1 MGGKTSTIST
11 SEQRIL
17 SLQVQQS
24 SQGVTLPVVYGRTR
38 VPGNLVWYGDFAAI
52 EHKTITRQ
60 GGKGGG
66 GVRQVDIQYTYEA
79 AVMMA
84 LCEGEIKG
92 IVNVWRDKEKFAGL
106 APLRLNL
113 ASGSRNQP
121 VWSHLQQ
128 EKHQAQAISYSDT
141 AYVYSPNYELTKSA
155 QIYNHNFE
163 VDGKLGYSDTIVDAN
178 PADILVDLLT
188 NQNYGCGFPAE
199 NMGNTEVYST
209 YCRAAGIFLSPAYK
223 EQTEAHQNITDLLE
237 QTNSAAVFSQG
248 RLNIVPY
255 GDAQLAGNGAVY
267 VPNLTPLYDLDD
279 DDFLVGDAEDPV
291 RKARKTGA
299 DAYNRVEIE
308 YLDRAN
314 DYNIAVMPAEDQANI
329 EQYGLRPKE
338 AVQMHAICDKAVAQ
352 QVAQLTL
359 QRALYVRNEYEFRL
373 GWKYCLLEPMD
384 LVTLTDTGL
393 GLEKTPVRIIE
404 IEEDADG
411 TLTVRAEDFPFGIA
425 SATSYPTQPALGYSA
440 NYNVAPGN
448 AHAPVMFEAP
458 LQLTGNEPQIWLATA
473 GGENWGGAEV
483 WVSTDGD
490 SYVRVGNLDHKA
502 RYGSLQAALPEGAV
516 YDNVNTL
523 QVAVGAGQLQ
533 AATEAEARDMLTA
546 CYADGEFLAYETAE
560 LTGVG
565 RYTLGKLVRGAWGS
579 NIARHEAGTPFVRLD
594 DALFRYTFDKAWL
607 GKTVWVK
614 LVSYNVFGSALQELA
629 EVPAYSYTIVG
640 APLGQVANLRLT
652 SAWAYGRNA
661 SVAWDKLDGADSY
674 DVEVFAANNQARL
687 RLIEGVVGNRYTYTL
702 ADMKADGGQVRDV
715 VFRVRGRAVTG
726 KTGAWA
732 QVVAQNPQLQA
743 LQGIELD
750 SGLKQVVFKCA
761 APTEEDFAGVVLW
774 LDDTPACPAIEA
786 NLIYDGQ
793 DTFVVL
799 TKCKGEPLEGGK
811 TYYLRAA
818 GYDSFDKQNLNISSS
833 HAFTVYEVNAIAKE
847 LGESN
852 LQAALNGRLDLI
864 DGNGAGSMNQR
875 LLQSEQK
882 AANEL
887 LLEAQ
892 RIGAK
897 VSAVENVNAQ
907 QAQQIAT
914 VTASQGDLAAALQT
928 EKQARISGDQAEATA
943 RQALAAQHGQTA
955 ALVTALQQTVAN
967 NQQSSATQIEQMR
980 AALNDP
986 DNLCRN
992 PSMRENT
999 AGWLRMQREQ
1009 ADGQW
1014 VGLARQRDQFSD
1026 FWVTVN
1032 PGDVIYCAM
1041 WVKNKGDDYSIG
1053 IGIHTQAQTGGDSWI
1068 IPRRADKTV
1077 AGWQKVENFI
1087 TVPANAVWMRLI
1099 VQVPKAHTVTSP
1111 GWHVR
1116 DIEWRKVNALSPV
1129 TADIGT
1135 LRQTLADQQQ
1145 AVAQQAT
1152 TLRAEI
1158 TAAKAEMKTVEDG
1171 VLDLRQLDADTY
1183 YPCVSY
1189 PMLPAVVARLRI
1201 YANFSDTQNTVWGT
1215 HRTKSFVLMLDWEAN
1230 GITWGV
1236 NYLRRVVHAFEH
1248 KFAGQSP
1255 VLGIHQMDR
1264 SSREVV
1270 WLRGGA
1276 LYRYQT
1282 ERGRGFTLHATGYTE
1297 HGQTVSPRTYD
1308 ANALPQTNEA
1318 KLSAGITETRQAI
1331 ATVDGKVQSM
1341 YTMQVDANGHIAA
1354 FGLSSEVQNGTA
1366 TGKAIFNVD
1375 AFGIGSTGKTTRY
1388 PFTVDTNS
1396 DTVGINGALVV
1407 NGKAIIDKLNAGDID
1422 GNKIAAHSITANHLQ
1437 ARAVTADKIAAKSI
1451 TGDKIAANQEIVA
1464 PLVTGGILSGA
1475 VIQGG
1480 SANFGNG
1487 QCTITSAGYLTA
1499 QNANITGHITANSG
1513 VFRGRIEANEGFFN
1527 GTVRA
1532 DKILGNIITVRNL
1545 KGETQEKI
1553 LLADTG
1559 YHSTFTSII
1568 LSLQAWIDPQQD
1580 MHSFRRY
1587 FLPLNFL
1594 VDGKQHKQII
1604 LPMTFGPPWRDR
1616 LKSAYVDFAN
1626 YDYTFTGQRLELQIG
1641 QAYDDRGNHHVQWW
1655 YANPPVFKNGSVCI
1669 TLPSQST

>member
-1 MGGKTSTIST
+1 MGGKTSTIAT

-38 VPGNLVWYGDFAAI
+38 VPGNLVWYGDFTVI
-52 EHKTITRQ
+52 EHKTVTRQ

-113 ASGSRNQP
+113 AAGSRNQP
-121 VWSHLQQ
+121 VWAHLQQ
-128 EKHQAQAISYSDT
+128 EKHRAQAISYSDT

-163 VDGKLGYSDTIVDAN
+163 VDGKLGYSETIVDAN

-188 NQNYGCGFPAE
+188 NQNYGCGFPVE

-223 EQTEAHQNITDLLE
+223 EQIEAHQNITELLE

-279 DDFLVGDAEDPV
+279 DDFLVSDAEDPV

-440 NYNVAPGN
+440 NYNIAPGN

-458 LQLTGNEPQIWLATA
+458 LQLTNGEPQIWLATA

-523 QVAVGAGQLQ
+523 QVAIGAGQLQ

-546 CYADGEFLAYETAE
+546 CYADGEFLAYESAE

-579 NIARHEAGTPFVRLD
+579 HIARHGAGTPFVRLD

-629 EVPAYSYTIVG
+629 EVAAYSYTIVG

-687 RLIEGVVGNRYTYTL
+687 RLIEGVVDNRYTYTL

-726 KTGAWA
+726 KTGAWV

-761 APTEEDFAGVVLW
+761 APAEEDFAGVLLW

-786 NLIYDGQ
+786 NLAYDGQ

-799 TKCKGEPLEGGK
+799 TKCKGKPLEGGK

-833 HAFTVYEVNAIAKE
+833 HAFTVYEVNVIAKE

-852 LQAALNGRLDLI
+852 LQTALKGRLDLI
-864 DGNGAGSMNQR
+864 DGNGAGSVNQR

-882 AANEL
+882 AANDL

-928 EKQARISGDQAEATA
+928 EKQARINGDQAEATA

-999 AGWLRMQREQ
+999 TGWIRMAREQ

-1026 FWVTVN
+1026 FWVPVN
-1032 PGDVIYCAM
+1032 PGDVVYCAM
-1041 WVKNKGDDYSIG
+1041 WVKNKGDTNAIG

-1068 IPRRADKTV
+1068 IHKRASTTV
-1077 AGWQKVENFI
+1077 EGWQKVESFI
-1087 TVPANAVWMRLI
+1087 TVPANAVRMRLF
-1099 VQVPKAHTVTSP
+1099 VQVLKAYNVTSP
-1111 GWHVR
+1111 GYHVR

-1129 TADIGT
+1129 TA
-1135 LRQTLADQQQ
+1135 
-1145 AVAQQAT
+1145 
-1152 TLRAEI
+1152 
-1158 TAAKAEMKTVEDG
+1158 
-1171 VLDLRQLDADTY
+1171 
-1183 YPCVSY
+1183 
-1189 PMLPAVVARLRI
+1189 
-1201 YANFSDTQNTVWGT
+1201 
-1215 HRTKSFVLMLDWEAN
+1215 
-1230 GITWGV
+1230 
-1236 NYLRRVVHAFEH
+1236 
-1248 KFAGQSP
+1248 
-1255 VLGIHQMDR
+1255 
-1264 SSREVV
+1264 
-1270 WLRGGA
+1270 
-1276 LYRYQT
+1276 
-1282 ERGRGFTLHATGYTE
+1282 
-1297 HGQTVSPRTYD
+1297 
-1308 ANALPQTNEA
+1308 
-1318 KLSAGITETRQAI
+1318 GITETRQAI
-1331 ATVDGKVQSM
+1331 ATVEGKVQAM
-1341 YTMQVDANGHIAA
+1341 YTMRVDANGHIAA

-1407 NGKAIIDKLNAGDID
+1407 NGKAIIDKLNAGDIN

-1437 ARAVTADKIAAKSI
+1437 ARAVTADKIAAQSI

-1464 PLVTGGILSGA
+1464 PLVTGGTLSGA

-1532 DKILGNIITVRNL
+1532 DKILGNIVTVKNL

-1559 YHSTFTSII
+1559 YHATFTSII
-1568 LSLQAWIDPQQD
+1568 LSLQAWITPQQD
-1580 MHSFRRY
+1580 MQSYRSY
-1587 FLPLNFL
+1587 YLPLNFL
-1594 VDGKQHKQII
+1594 VDGEQREQII
-1604 LPMTFGPPWRDR
+1604 LKMTFGPPLGSR
-1616 LKSAYVDFAN
+1616 LKSAYVDLTN

-1641 QAYDDRGNHHVQWW
+1641 QAYDDRGNHHVQTW
-1655 YANPPVFKNGSVCI
+1655 YYSPPVFRNGSICI
-1669 TLPSQST
+1669 TVPSQSN